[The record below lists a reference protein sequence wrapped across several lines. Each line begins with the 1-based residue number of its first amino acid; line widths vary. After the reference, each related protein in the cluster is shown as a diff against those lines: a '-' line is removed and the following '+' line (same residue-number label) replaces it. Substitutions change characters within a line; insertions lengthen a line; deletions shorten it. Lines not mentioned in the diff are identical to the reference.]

1 LTYTYDAAGNR
12 TAVGGT
18 WARTGLPE
26 AVSGTTYDAANRISA
41 WGGQIFSYDANGN
54 LTSDGLTSYSW
65 NARNQLVGLSGGTSA
80 SFAYDGFGR
89 RGSKTVSG
97 TSTNFLYDG
106 INLVQE
112 LSGSTPTANLVTGL
126 GVDETLMRT
135 DAGGTGTL
143 LIDALGSALALADAS
158 GTVQTQ
164 YTFDPFGATT
174 SSGASSSNPF
184 QFTGR
189 ENDGSGLYFY
199 RARFYGPAVQRF
211 VSEDPIEFL
220 GGLNLY
226 EYARSNPIRYKD
238 PLGWSRKE
246 DCPKCVD
253 MFRDCLTD
261 WLLPG
266 LSNAIQGLME
276 AFANSASIYQFNAA
290 LLHALSRGLTYPQKS
305 SIFRDLIKNSRW
317 WTTISEA
324 AGPAVFTAGVWYCLG
339 KEMNALAHGECRP

>member
-1 LTYTYDAAGNR
+1 M
-12 TAVGGT
+12 
-18 WARTGLPE
+18 
-26 AVSGTTYDAANRISA
+26 
-41 WGGQIFSYDANGN
+41 GGQIFSFDLNGN
-54 LTSDGLTSYSW
+54 LTSDGPTSYSW
-65 NARNQLVGLSGGTSA
+65 NARNQLTALSGGTNA
-80 SFAYDGFGR
+80 SFAYDTFGR
-89 RGSKTVSG
+89 RRGKTIGG
-97 TSTNFLYDG
+97 TTTNFLYDG
-106 INLVQE
+106 ENAVQE
-112 LSGSTPTANLVTGL
+112 LTSGGTPTANMFTGL
-126 GVDETLMRT
+126 GLDQTFTRT
-135 DAGGTGTL
+135 DATGSSTL

-158 GTVQTQ
+158 GSVQTQ
-164 YTFDPFGATT
+164 YSYEPFGATT
-174 SSGASSSNPF
+174 PSGATSANSF

-189 ENDGSGLYFY
+189 ENDGTGLYFY
-199 RARFYGPAVQRF
+199 RARFYSPAVQRF

-226 EYARSNPIRYKD
+226 EYAGSNPIRYKD

-276 AFANSASIYQFNAA
+276 AFANSASA

-305 SIFRDLIKNSRW
+305 SIFRDIIKNSRW
-317 WTTISEA
+317 WTTISGA